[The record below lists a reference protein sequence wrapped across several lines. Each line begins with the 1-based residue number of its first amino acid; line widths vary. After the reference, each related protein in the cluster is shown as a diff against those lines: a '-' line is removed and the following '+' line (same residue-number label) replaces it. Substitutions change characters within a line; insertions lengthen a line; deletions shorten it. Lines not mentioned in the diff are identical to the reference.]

1 MSLVTEGCIKSIS
14 IDDKGDIALKIDPV
28 EPFVFKEE
36 KEKYVLFKDGETLRS
51 VKVDETFICC
61 ENIIKTG
68 FDVNSLITLKINK
81 VKIRFTCEKAKV
93 KMGVAKD
100 AEEDVNEENNTD
112 IKEVLIEKYTVTGI
126 EIL

>member
-1 MSLVTEGCIKSIS
+1 MSLVTEGYIKSIS
-14 IDDKGDIALKIDPV
+14 IDDKGDIVLKIDPV

-36 KEKYVLFKDGETLRS
+36 NERYVLFKDGETLRP
-51 VKVDETFICC
+51 VKVDETLICC
-61 ENIIKTG
+61 ENITNTG

-100 AEEDVNEENNTD
+100 AEEDVNEEVEAKV
-112 IKEVLIEKYTVTGI
+112 KEDT
-126 EIL
+126 